1 MTSEMFYYTLQLND
15 VQLQGV
21 FMKSK
26 VTKEKIITQTI
37 ELIQESNGLTENITI
52 RKIAEKAN
60 VSVGLINHYFG
71 TKENLIAACVQRI
84 IGGVIS
90 AFRPELLDDE
100 DPVGTTK
107 CVAKQV
113 MDFLMENPEIA
124 KISILGDLT
133 EPKESDNT
141 MGTVHGFSLRLSR
154 GDNKSFH
161 KHNAFLITAVMQVAF
176 LRKDVLVK
184 TLGIDFN
191 DKVQRDAF
199 IDDLVGRFSIL

>member
-71 TKENLIAACVQRI
+71 AEDHWRGNKRFPPGT
-84 IGGVIS
+84 
-90 AFRPELLDDE
+90 FR
-100 DPVGTTK
+100 
-107 CVAKQV
+107 
-113 MDFLMENPEIA
+113 
-124 KISILGDLT
+124 
-133 EPKESDNT
+133 
-141 MGTVHGFSLRLSR
+141 
-154 GDNKSFH
+154 
-161 KHNAFLITAVMQVAF
+161 
-176 LRKDVLVK
+176 
-184 TLGIDFN
+184 
-191 DKVQRDAF
+191 
-199 IDDLVGRFSIL
+199 